1 MKSKKGL
8 MVLASLTVFVWT
20 LAAQPVVTGV
30 SMARRA
36 GTRIVDID
44 YTLSGEEAIVT
55 LGVTV
60 GGVALPT
67 NKVTA
72 ISGAAGQI
80 VAPGTHSIAWD
91 TAADG
96 VELNTTAAK
105 AVLSVWATTDP
116 PPVLVIDMG
125 SGASASE
132 YPVTYYAG
140 VDALP
145 YGGLANYIYRLNLI
159 VMRRIN
165 AGTFM
170 MGAPPGV
177 QITLTKDFYAGVFEI
192 TQRQWAQ
199 VTGEPTRSNFLD
211 RETQAC
217 RPVEQLSFNSIR
229 GTEAQGGWGWPTNT
243 GVYSESFVGRLRVR
257 TGLDMLDLPTEA
269 QWEYA
274 CRAGTTTTFNDGNAA
289 ATLDAPHDLT
299 NQWLNALGR
308 YRYNGGYVNEGS
320 TAPGT
325 TVPPAYGTHFAGMYQ
340 PNGWGL
346 YDMHGNVYE
355 LCLDWWSPTLNV
367 GNGIDPTGPDRGASE
382 TITKRGGAYS
392 STASSCTSAFRINE
406 GTSQANTYVGMR
418 LFMTLP

>member
-1 MKSKKGL
+1 MKNRNGF
-8 MVLASLTVFVWT
+8 MVLASLTLFAWT
-20 LAAQPVVTGV
+20 LAAQPAVTGV

-44 YTLSGEEAIVT
+44 YTLSGEDAIVT
-55 LGVTV
+55 LGIEV

-72 ISGAAGQI
+72 VSGAAGQI
-80 VAPGTHSIAWD
+80 VAPGAHSIAWD

-96 VELNTTAAK
+96 VELNTAAAK
-105 AVLSVWATTDP
+105 AVLSVWATNDP
-116 PPVLVIDMG
+116 PPVLVIDAG
-125 SGASASE
+125 SGSGSAE

-140 VDALP
+140 VEALP
-145 YGGLANYIYRLNLI
+145 HGGLDNYIYRLNLI
-159 VMRRIN
+159 VMRRIK
-165 AGTFM
+165 AGSFK
-170 MGAPPGV
+170 MGEPPGADV
-177 QITLTKDFYAGVFEI
+177 TLARDFYAGVFEI

-217 RPVEQLSFNSIR
+217 RPVEKLSFNSIR
-229 GTEAQGGWGWPTNT
+229 GTESEGGWGWPTNT
-243 GVYSESFVGRLRVR
+243 DVYSESFVGRLRAR
-257 TGLDMLDLPTEA
+257 TGLDTLDLPTEA